1 VLSGEGP
8 SDVVET
14 FLQRRAALVRYFT
27 VRTGSSARAEDLV
40 QEIYLK
46 IASLDDRAKAEVRNP
61 AAFLYR
67 LGANL
72 MLDRL
77 KQDRRGMV
85 RDEAWRR
92 HQGLETAAGEASDE
106 PAADEVLAAKQRLR
120 QLSVAVEELTPQV
133 RRAFVLHKLNGK
145 SQVETAQAMNISRSA
160 VEKHVSA
167 ALKHLMRRLE

>member
-1 VLSGEGP
+1 MTEDGP
-8 SDVVET
+8 QDVVET
-14 FLQRRAALVRYFT
+14 YLQRRAALVRYFT
-27 VRTGSSARAEDLV
+27 VRTGSSAQAEDLV

-46 IASLDDRAKAEVRNP
+46 IAGLDEAAKAAVRTP

-92 HQGLETAAGEASDE
+92 NQGIDTALGEAADA
-106 PAADEVLAAKQRLR
+106 PAADEVLASKQRLK
-120 QLSVAVEELTPQV
+120 QLAAAVEDLTPQV
-133 RRAFVLHKLNGK
+133 RRAFVLHKLNGLN
-145 SQVETAQAMNISRSA
+145 QVETAKAMNISRSA
-160 VEKHVSA
+160 VEKHISA
-167 ALKHLMRRLE
+167 ALKQLMKRLE

>member
-1 VLSGEGP
+1 MTDEIS
-8 SDVVET
+8 SDVVEAY
-14 FLQRRAALVRYFT
+14 LQRRAALVRYFT
-27 VRTGSSARAEDLV
+27 ARTGSAAQAEDLV

-46 IASLDDRAKAEVRNP
+46 LVALDERAKAAVRNP

-67 LGANL
+67 LGSNL

-92 HQGLETAAGEASDE
+92 NQGVDTVLGEAADT
-106 PAADEVLAAKQRLR
+106 PAADDVLAAKQRLR
-120 QLSVAVEELTPQV
+120 QLAGAVEELTPQV
-133 RRAFVLHKLNGK
+133 RRAFVLHKLNGM
-145 SQVETAQAMNISRSA
+145 SQAETAQAMNISRSA
-160 VEKHVSA
+160 VEKHVST

>member
-1 VLSGEGP
+1 LTEDGP
-8 SDVVET
+8 HDVVET
-14 FLQRRAALVRYFT
+14 YLQRRAALVRYFT
-27 VRTGSSARAEDLV
+27 VRTGSSSRAEDLV

-46 IASLDDRAKAEVRNP
+46 IVSLDDAARAAVRNP

-77 KQDRRGMV
+77 KQDRRGMA

-92 HQGLETAAGEASDE
+92 NQGVDTALGEAADA
-106 PAADEVLAAKQRLR
+106 PAADEVLAAKQRLK
-120 QLSVAVEELTPQV
+120 QLAAGVEELTPQV
-133 RRAFVLHKLNGK
+133 RRAFVLHKLNGM
-145 SQVETAQAMNISRSA
+145 SQVETAQAMNLSRSA
-160 VEKHVSA
+160 VEKHISA

>member
-1 VLSGEGP
+1 LTDEAQG
-8 SDVVET
+8 DVVNT
-14 FLQRRAALVRYFT
+14 YLQRRAALVRYFT
-27 VRTGSSARAEDLV
+27 VRTGSSAQAEDLV

-46 IASLDDRAKAEVRNP
+46 IVGLDDAAKVAVRNP

-92 HQGLETAAGEASDE
+92 NQGVETALGEAADA
-106 PAADEVLAAKQRLR
+106 PAADQVLAAKQRLR
-120 QLSVAVEELTPQV
+120 QLAAAVEQLTPQV
-133 RRAFVLHKLNGK
+133 RRAFVLHKLNGM
-145 SQVETAQAMNISRSA
+145 SQAETAQAMNISRSA
-160 VEKHVSA
+160 VEKHISA
-167 ALKHLMRRLE
+167 ALKQLMRQLE